1 MKKNNI
7 SICLTPDLFHNYVTK
22 NSIVVVVDILRA
34 TSVIS
39 TAFEYGI
46 KHIIPVRTL
55 EEALEYQNNT
65 DHILAAERNTKIV
78 SGFKFGNSPYHYVNH
93 NIKDKI
99 LVLTT
104 TNGTKAIYI
113 ANNKNNIVVTGSYI
127 NIIALK
133 RYLIRSK
140 KDIIILCSG
149 WKKLINLE
157 DSIFAGK
164 LANILLETNKFTSN
178 CDSLNISKELFR
190 NSEKDIFQYLNTSAY
205 RRRNTSEELI
215 KDTKYC
221 LQPDI
226 KSNIVPVFKK
236 NKLIKMSIK

>member
-7 SICLTPDLFHNYVTK
+7 SICLTPDLFHHYLTN

-46 KHIIPVRTL
+46 KSIIPVPTL
-55 EEALEYQNNT
+55 EETLKYKNETN
-65 DHILAAERNTKIV
+65 HILAAERNTKIV
-78 SGFKFGNSPYHYVNH
+78 PGFKFGNSPYHYMN
-93 NIKDKI
+93 NDINNKI

-113 ANNKNNIVVTGSYI
+113 ANKSNNIVVTGSYI

-133 RYLIRSK
+133 KYLINQN

-157 DSIFAGK
+157 DSIFAGE

-178 CDSLNISKELFR
+178 CDSLNTAKILFKESKD
-190 NSEKDIFQYLNTSAY
+190 NVFQFLNKSAY
-205 RRRNTSEELI
+205 RRRNKSERLI
-215 KDTKYC
+215 KDTKFC
-221 LQPDI
+221 LKPNI

-236 NKLIKMSIK
+236 DKLIKMNIE